1 MSARNRLVAVIE
13 DEPNAADALAL
24 LLRDWGAEV
33 AVGASTRSIA
43 SQLGA
48 RLSQVRWVITDFHL
62 GSDADGVSLA
72 NDIAAS
78 APGARVLV
86 LSSALSAR
94 ATAAAAEAGFEI
106 MDKPAR
112 PDKIVAWL
120 ERA

>member
-1 MSARNRLVAVIE
+1 MLAHNHIVAVIE
-13 DEPNAADALAL
+13 DEPGAAEALAL

-33 AVGASTRSIA
+33 AVGSSADSIV
-43 SQLGA
+43 SQLGS
-48 RLSQVRWVITDFHL
+48 RLSEVRWVITDFHL
-62 GSDADGVSLA
+62 GPGADGVSLA

-86 LSSALSAR
+86 LSGALSQR
-94 ATAAAAEAGFEI
+94 AMVAAAKAGFEV